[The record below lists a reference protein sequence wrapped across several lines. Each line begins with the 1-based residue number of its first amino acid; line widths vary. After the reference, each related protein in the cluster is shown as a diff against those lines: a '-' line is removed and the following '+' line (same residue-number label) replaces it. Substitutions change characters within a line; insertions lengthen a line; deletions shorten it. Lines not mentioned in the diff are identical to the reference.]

1 MKHFAVNIRS
11 ILYDVPLKSEETG
24 LSLSKLRTAIKG
36 MASAVAAKGDK
47 EQFGKK

>member
-1 MKHFAVNIRS
+1 MKYFAVNIRS
-11 ILYDVPLKSEETG
+11 ILYDVPLKR
-24 LSLSKLRTAIKG
+24 LVSLSKLRTAIKG